1 MNHFPNQPHLVQM
14 RRHLLDVP
22 HSKSYGYKIYS
33 LSDKG
38 QLFYVG
44 CTHTFLFQRLI
55 KHFGCAKRGSP
66 HPLYIKIKSLL
77 DNGEIPT
84 VGVLE
89 YIPSDREL
97 ALKAERRWIVKMTKE
112 KVGLLNKFKVIKW

>member
-1 MNHFPNQPHLVQM
+1 M
-14 RRHLLDVP
+14 RKHLLDVP
-22 HSKSYGYKIYS
+22 HSKSYGYKIYC
-33 LSDKG
+33 LSHRG
-38 QLFYVG
+38 EVFYVG
-44 CTHTFLFQRLI
+44 CTHTFLSQRI
-55 KHFGCAKRGSP
+55 FKHLRQAKNENLP
-66 HPLYIKIKSLL
+66 PLYVKIKSLV
-77 DNGEIPT
+77 DNGEIPS